1 MTRLG
6 SSFLR
11 IFAAC
16 AFAAGSCTAVAAA
29 YDDFIN
35 AVRNGNGAEVAQWLR
50 RGMDAN
56 SVDPTGMPVLLLAA
70 RSGQLEVVKALADAR
85 ADLDRTNANRETAM
99 MLAAIGGHHKVVEY
113 LISREAQVNKP
124 GWTALIYAATN
135 GHRGIVELLLE
146 NHAYIDAAPPNG
158 VTALMMAA
166 RGGHVD
172 TVKLLLEE
180 GADPTLK
187 TDLGQTAVEWALM
200 TKNTEIADLI
210 RAKSKGR

>member
-1 MTRLG
+1 MKLSWAG
-6 SSFLR
+6 YSR

-16 AFAAGSCTAVAAA
+16 VLATGAVTAVAAA

-35 AVRNGNGAEVAQWLR
+35 AVRNGNGGDVVQWLK

-56 SVDPTGMPVLLLAA
+56 SVDPTGMPVLLVAA
-70 RSGQLEVVKALADAR
+70 RGGQVEVVKALADAR
-85 ADLDRTNANRETAM
+85 ADLDKTNANGETAM
-99 MLAAIGGHHKVVEY
+99 MLAAIGGHRTVVEF
-113 LISREAQVNKP
+113 LITREAQVNKP

-146 NHAYIDAAPPNG
+146 NHAYIDSAPPNG

-166 RGGHVD
+166 RGGHLD
-172 TVKLLLEE
+172 TVKVLLEE

-187 TDLGQTAVEWALM
+187 TDLGQTAVDWALM

-210 RAKSKGR
+210 RAKAKGR

>member
-1 MTRLG
+1 MKRFG
-6 SSFLR
+6 GGFR
-11 IFAAC
+11 RVFAAC
-16 AFAAGSCTAVAAA
+16 VFAAGSSAAVAAA

-35 AVRNGNGAEVAQWLR
+35 AVRNGNGADVVQWLR

-56 SVDPTGMPVLLLAA
+56 SVDPTGVPVLLLAA
-70 RSGQLEVVKALADAR
+70 RGGQLDVVKALADAR
-85 ADLDRTNANRETAM
+85 AGLDRTNANGETAM
-99 MLAAIGGHHKVVEY
+99 MLAAIGGHRSVVEY

-135 GHRGIVELLLE
+135 GHHGIVELLLE

-166 RGGHVD
+166 RGGHLE

-187 TDLGQTAVEWALM
+187 TDLGQTAVDWAM
-200 TKNTEIADLI
+200 MSRNSDIAGLI
-210 RAKSKGR
+210 RAKAKGR